1 MNKGAKHKRNLETAD
16 EKLIQDFLKGKNK
29 AFDKLVLKYQ
39 DVIFNLCYRMLGD
52 YDEAN
57 DCAQET
63 FIKVYKN
70 LKKFEQKSAFST
82 WVYRIAVNTCKN
94 VLSSS
99 SYKRKM
105 KMIQIDKPL
114 NEKGKKL
121 EISDRSFNPDKIFE
135 KNEKQR
141 KIQEAINKLPPKQK
155 VLVILREIEG
165 KPYEEISNI
174 TGMKLG
180 TVKSKLSR
188 ARTNLRDK
196 LKEVI

>member
-1 MNKGAKHKRNLETAD
+1 MNKEAENKRSPETTD
-16 EKLIQDFLKGKNK
+16 NKLIQDFLKGKTK
-29 AFDKLVLKYQ
+29 AFDKLVVKYQ

-57 DCAQET
+57 DCAQKT

-70 LKKFEQKSAFST
+70 VKKFEQKSAFST
-82 WVYRIAVNTCKN
+82 WIYRIAVNTCKN

-99 SYKRKM
+99 NYKRKM
-105 KMIQIDKPL
+105 KMIHIDKPI
-114 NEKGKKL
+114 NEDGKML
-121 EISDRSFNPDKIFE
+121 EISDRSFNPDRIFE

-141 KIQEAINKLPPKQK
+141 KIQEAINKLPHKQK
-155 VLVILREIEG
+155 ILVILREIEG
-165 KPYEEISNI
+165 KSYEEISNI

-188 ARTNLRDK
+188 GRINLRDK